1 MLKDLDSNSFFSVM
15 YHYVRPAEAS
25 NLRSLT
31 TEKFSLQLEYIEKNH
46 GFVTRDDWN
55 KFLESSFKPR
65 GALLTFDDGLK
76 DHIDW
81 VIPELESRGI
91 FAIFYVC
98 TNPLQDIPLPVH
110 LAHFLLAHYNVDE
123 LLEEFLPISSPKQL
137 SLNEDAILAYSN
149 QKQDEKE
156 KHFKRL
162 INWSSQRA
170 ELYSDLK
177 DLFLK
182 VTNISFEQFTSEW
195 NLNARDLREISTK
208 GFEIGSHTCSHSLLR
223 DLDER
228 QINRE
233 LFDSKAILGEVTKT
247 EVQSFCYPYGG
258 DRSYKK
264 KIFDTLKR
272 AGYNNAISV
281 DSKCISTN
289 ISNSAERF
297 ELPRYDCNLFP
308 FGTWERLKS

>member
-1 MLKDLDSNSFFSVM
+1 MKDLDSNSFFSVM

-31 TEKFSLQLEYIEKNH
+31 TEKFSLQLDYIEKNH

-81 VIPELESRGI
+81 VIPELERRD
-91 FAIFYVC
+91 
-98 TNPLQDIPLPVH
+98 LPLPVH
-110 LAHFLLAHYNVDE
+110 LAHFLLAHYNADE
-123 LLEEFLPISSPKQL
+123 LLEEFLPISPPKLL

-149 QKQDEKE
+149 QSQDEKE
-156 KHFKRL
+156 KHFKRF

-182 VTNISFEQFTSEW
+182 VTNISFSQFTSEW
-195 NLNARDLREISTK
+195 NLNARDLREISIK

-233 LFDSKAILGEVTKT
+233 LFDSKAILDEVTKT

-258 DRSYKK
+258 ERSYKK

-272 AGYNNAISV
+272 AGSNNAISV

-308 FGTWERLKS
+308 FGTWERL